1 MICEGSSDFAV
12 LTELGMPVVATP
24 SASQDKLIQQFATY
38 CKENNITIYFA
49 GDNDRAGEK
58 VAESISKV
66 YQYAS
71 LTPDDTVGV
80 KDWGEWYERGD
91 TEQEMLNY
99 LLMKFDPETYFDSYS
114 ESQMITTIIPAEP
127 VTPEAPQP
135 PIIDAIE
142 KIPEAE
148 LVIPDD
154 NQKKK
159 ILEMFPGSVEVEV
172 IGGGKERT
180 PPTGSI
186 IHDNRGLQKPN
197 GLIRSG

>member
-12 LTELGMPVVATP
+12 LTELGMPVIATP
-24 SASQDKLIQQFATY
+24 SASQDKLIKQFAEY
-38 CKENNITIYFA
+38 CKENGITIYFA

-66 YQYAS
+66 YYYS
-71 LTPDDTVGV
+71 DLRPDDGVGV
-80 KDWGEWYERGD
+80 KDWGEWYEQGD
-91 TEQEMLNY
+91 TEQAMLDY
-99 LLMKFDPETYFDSYS
+99 LLMKFDPETYFDSCS
-114 ESQMITTIIPAEP
+114 EPEMITTIAPAEP
-127 VTPEAPQP
+127 VAPEVSQP

-159 ILEMFPGSVEVEV
+159 ILEFFPGSVEVEV
-172 IGGGKERT
+172 IGGGKEQT
-180 PPTGSI
+180 PPTKSI

-197 GLIRSG
+197 GLVRSG